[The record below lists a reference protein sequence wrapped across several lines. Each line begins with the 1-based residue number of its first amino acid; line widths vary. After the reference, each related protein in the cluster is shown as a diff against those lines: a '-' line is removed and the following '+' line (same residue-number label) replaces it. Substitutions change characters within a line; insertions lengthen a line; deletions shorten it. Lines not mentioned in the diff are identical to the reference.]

1 MVVGG
6 LDGSIGSI
14 GSIGSMGSMGSVLV
28 TGRGDHLPPLNTDPM
43 SVFIQQT
50 EPDTQADLPT
60 QEVTV
65 ELLEE
70 DQAVWESA
78 VESGFVSDAPAEGKM
93 LKVKINGQATVF
105 VSHGGKVCVDN
116 FSS

>member
-1 MVVGG
+1 MSLGGGGGG
-6 LDGSIGSI
+6 LGGA
-14 GSIGSMGSMGSVLV
+14 GGSMGSVLV

-43 SVFIQQT
+43 SVFIKQT
-50 EPDTQADLPT
+50 EPDTQADLFT

-65 ELLEE
+65 ELIEE
-70 DQAVWESA
+70 DQVVWESA
-78 VESGFVSDAPAEGKM
+78 AESGFASDAPVEGKM

-116 FSS
+116 FSG